1 MTIGAR
7 IDECMNKLSLG
18 DAENAFIQLSIA
30 IDGTAKRLYPGQR
43 TTDRCKRFL
52 KENLAL
58 VLWSLT
64 NGTPTQTTE
73 FSFQFGGVGPPNKST
88 TFEDLVYGI
97 MRCALLHEGEM
108 PAKVEFV
115 SAPYI
120 GMLQGKM
127 QFPVALIGA
136 LLLAVIASRVN
147 VNEKVSA
154 STAFTF
160 GTTKVYVSQ
169 FLGSPEKTKNAI
181 RLGFEYDVEKLLH
194 DAPARDRQAPAA

>member
-1 MTIGAR
+1 
-7 IDECMNKLSLG
+7 
-18 DAENAFIQLSIA
+18 
-30 IDGTAKRLYPGQR
+30 
-43 TTDRCKRFL
+43 
-52 KENLAL
+52 
-58 VLWSLT
+58 
-64 NGTPTQTTE
+64 
-73 FSFQFGGVGPPNKST
+73 
-88 TFEDLVYGI
+88 
-97 MRCALLHEGEM
+97 
-108 PAKVEFV
+108 
-115 SAPYI
+115 
-120 GMLQGKM
+120 MLQGKM